1 MDLFSQVTQD
11 FSSLPCM
18 DSWPEAQTLF
28 QQAASRKPNHW
39 LIPVRA
45 CEAAG
50 GSQEQAIAAILA
62 VACAHVGIL
71 LVDDMLDADPRGDYH
86 RIGMP
91 AASNMA
97 CAFQAAALSAINGC
111 SQDPTSRLA
120 ALNSFNEMFLST
132 AFGQFL
138 DASAKAPADES
149 AYWRVIQ
156 TKSSPFF
163 GAALQVG
170 ALAGGGT
177 IKTAK
182 QLKRLGCIYGEMIQ
196 IHDDMHDSMETPAN
210 PDWVQG
216 RSPLPILFASL
227 VNHPEQQR
235 FRVLSQSITE
245 PAALQE
251 AQEILIRCGAIS
263 YCADQLLRKHQAAKE
278 FLDGTALVDYAPIAS
293 LLDEVIAPVHKLLE
307 VVEQ

>member
-1 MDLFSQVTQD
+1 MDNFSQVVHE
-11 FSSLPCM
+11 FSVLPCM

-28 QQAASRKPNHW
+28 QQAASREPNHW
-39 LIPVRA
+39 LIPLRA
-45 CEAAG
+45 CEAVG
-50 GSQEQAIAAILA
+50 GTQEQAIPAMLA
-62 VACAHVGIL
+62 VACVHVGIL

-86 RIGMP
+86 RMGMP
-91 AASNMA
+91 AVSNLA
-97 CAFQAAALSAINGC
+97 CAFQAAALSAINGY

-120 ALNSFNEMFLST
+120 ALNSFNEMFLCT

-138 DASAKAPADES
+138 DASAEAPADEP

-177 IKTAK
+177 LKTAG

-235 FRVLSQSITE
+235 FRALSRSITE

-263 YCADQLLRKHQAAKE
+263 YCVDQLLRKHQEAKE
-278 FLDGTALVDYAPIAS
+278 ILDGIALVDDAPIAS

-307 VVEQ
+307 AVEQ